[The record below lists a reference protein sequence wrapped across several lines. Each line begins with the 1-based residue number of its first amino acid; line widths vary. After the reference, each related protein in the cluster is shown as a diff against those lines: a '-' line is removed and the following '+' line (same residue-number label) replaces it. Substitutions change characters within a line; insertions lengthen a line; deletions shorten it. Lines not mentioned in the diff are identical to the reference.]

1 LFIEKIKSNLGS
13 MHRTLIDFKYDI
25 HDLGPNI
32 LAVSSNEPASRE
44 IRALIDAQFES
55 PPSGDA

>member
-1 LFIEKIKSNLGS
+1 

-32 LAVSSNEPASRE
+32 LAVSSDEPASRE